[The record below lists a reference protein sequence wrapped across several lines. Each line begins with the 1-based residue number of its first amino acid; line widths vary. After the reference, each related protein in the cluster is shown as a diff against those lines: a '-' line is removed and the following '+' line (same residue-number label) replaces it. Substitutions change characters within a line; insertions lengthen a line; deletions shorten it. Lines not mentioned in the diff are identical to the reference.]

1 MKKLHGKARQVLL
14 TAVVAGVVAA
24 AIGGVSRAHA
34 AGSPRDD
41 DTMTLTETQTASKFI
56 SISHTKNGGPGDE
69 FTFHS
74 IVTDH
79 SGARVGTLDV
89 LCVVLLQQRIQCQG
103 TYTLPGG
110 TISGTALSSL
120 ANNGVTH
127 VAINGGTGRYDRVH
141 GQVTSTPTGNT
152 TTRSVFDID

>member
-1 MKKLHGKARQVLL
+1 MNKLHGKARRVLM

-34 AGSPRDD
+34 GGSPGDH
-41 DTMTLTETQTASKFI
+41 TMTLTETQTASKFI
-56 SISHTKNGGPGDE
+56 SITHTQNGGPGDE

-74 IVTDH
+74 VVTNHD
-79 SGARVGTLDV
+79 GARVGSLDV
-89 LCVVLLQQRIQCQG
+89 LCVVLLNQRLQCQG

-120 ANNGVTH
+120 TNNGVTH
-127 VAINGGTGRYDRVH
+127 VAINGGTGRYDKVH